1 MSKLKRRA
9 LTTTIGPA
17 SKMVCYNVSDVTAIA
32 SGHVS
37 VRTMKAHTQTSFMPS
52 TSSILSGNWVGHN
65 DLKECAV
72 DFEENGM
79 GPVPWYDLNQ
89 DCDIPA
95 LRDLD
100 VMDAAHFTHQ
110 VEPTLKG
117 NNRQSAVLV
126 RCQIIECGIATDVLD
141 VHA

>member
-1 MSKLKRRA
+1 MTGVQTCA
-9 LTTTIGPA
+9 LPI
-17 SKMVCYNVSDVTAIA
+17 Y
-32 SGHVS
+32 
-37 VRTMKAHTQTSFMPS
+37 
-52 TSSILSGNWVGHN
+52 N

-100 VMDAAHFTHQ
+100 VMDAAHFAHQ

-117 NNRQSAVLV
+117 NNRRSAVLMS
-126 RCQIIECGIATDVLD
+126 D
-141 VHA
+141 H